1 MNIIQNILKNNECYK
16 AGASL
21 KPSKLMV
28 HSTACPGV
36 PACSFAKSWNTA
48 RPNGRQVCVHG
59 FVDVSS
65 IYQTLPWNIQAWHCG
80 GKGNQMAVGIE
91 LCEPA
96 NYSDKSTSMKI
107 IKNAIDLYAY
117 LCSTLKISPDNII
130 SHKEG
135 NSMGIAS
142 NHGDPDHWWRHIG
155 YSMNQFRKDVKS
167 AMGNSNQGNPQPAS
181 DVSNDNHI
189 HYRGHS
195 QTYGWLGVVRDGQ
208 IAGTEKLAKRLE
220 AMKIDLRS
228 CIFPELKLRLKL
240 HIQGIG
246 WKAYDIDKYTHDMIL
261 GTVGQS
267 KRIEAMAIEVLGGLP
282 KGYKIQYCVHEAKY
296 GWTQW
301 IDAPNATG
309 TVGIGLRVEAFK
321 IRIVKAA

>member
-16 AGASL
+16 TGVSL

-65 IYQTLPWNIQAWHCG
+65 IYQTLPWNMQAWHCG

-107 IKNAIDLYAY
+107 IKNAIELYAY

-135 NSMGIAS
+135 NAMGIAS

-167 AMGNSNQGNPQPAS
+167 AMGNQNNSVQVPGDP
-181 DVSNDNHI
+181 VNDNHI
-189 HYRGHS
+189 HYRAHC
-195 QTYGWLGVVRDGQ
+195 QTYGWLNSVRDGQ
-208 IAGTEKLAKRLE
+208 TSGTVGKAKRLE

-228 CIFPELKLRLKL
+228 CVFPGLKFLLRL
-240 HIQGIG
+240 HIQGYG
-246 WKAYDIDKYTHDMIL
+246 WKEYKVTADTHDTVL
-261 GTVGQS
+261 GTTGKS
-267 KRIEAMAIEVLGGLP
+267 KRIEAMAIEVLEGLP
-282 KGYKIQYCVHEAKY
+282 KGYKIQYCVHEEKH

-309 TVGIGLRVEAFK
+309 TVGIGLRVEAFRL
-321 IRIVKAA
+321 RIVKCV